1 MVLQAH
7 KIQANFAPAV
17 QAIARDFSIRC
28 AGKAQKLT
36 STSGL
41 FRRQSDK
48 IPSGPCPTYRPKQ
61 NANAQAESL
70 VRLMNTTDTLIT
82 APRVLSAAA
91 VFLRVE
97 GPKSRNITVDGG
109 DFSKTEKPLAFADGA
124 DEGAGQAAIV
134 TPSGY
139 AEWTYY

>member
-1 MVLQAH
+1 MPDLRRLPPQWFCKRA
-7 KIQANFAPAV
+7 KFRRILRAAV

-28 AGKAQKLT
+28 AGKARKLT

-41 FRRQSDK
+41 FRRQSA
-48 IPSGPCPTYRPKQ
+48 Q
-61 NANAQAESL
+61 NSKRTVPDLSTKAESNAQAESL

-97 GPKSRNITVDGG
+97 GPQSRNITVDGG

-124 DEGAGQAAIV
+124 DEGAV
-134 TPSGY
+134 KLRS
-139 AEWTYY
+139 